1 MEFMRLSIQT
11 TPALLGIQS
20 PRGKLDIQSP
30 RGQLEIE
37 SPRADMQIRQ
47 PRGELSIDSS
57 AAYSAYGM
65 GGVLETADR
74 IANQMKQRIFEN
86 IGKIAQEG
94 GRMAQI
100 SNPSSAVAEIAAN
113 ALSPKEPLQ
122 AAGPAGLFNVKV
134 QYNAHA
140 AEIETTPNPAR
151 IEYRSNRPNIQYT
164 PQKAEVYVRQMNAI
178 HISVSP
184 YNWLA

>member
-1 MEFMRLSIQT
+1 MEFLRLSIRS
-11 TPALLGIQS
+11 TPALLGIES

-30 RGQLEIE
+30 RGQLEIT
-37 SPRADMQIRQ
+37 SPRTDMQIRQ

-57 AAYSAYGM
+57 AAYSAYAK

-74 IANQMKQRIFEN
+74 IANQMKQRIVEN

-100 SNPSSAVAEIAAN
+100 SNPASAVAEIAAN
-113 ALSPKEPLQ
+113 ALSPKETLQ

-134 QYNAHA
+134 NYTAHA
-140 AEIETTPNPAR
+140 AEVNATPSPAQ
-151 IEYRSNRPNIQYT
+151 ISYHVNKPEIQYT
-164 PQKAEVYVRQMNAI
+164 PQKAGIYVRQMNSI
-178 HISVSP
+178 QISVSQ
-184 YNWLA
+184 YDWFA